1 MFQYLPLLGE
11 FEMLD
16 SIWQFTVA
24 GCIIYITIKLSIMRY
39 DVDLNKE
46 IINTMLMEWDKK

>member
-46 IINTMLMEWDKK
+46 VINTMLMEWDKK